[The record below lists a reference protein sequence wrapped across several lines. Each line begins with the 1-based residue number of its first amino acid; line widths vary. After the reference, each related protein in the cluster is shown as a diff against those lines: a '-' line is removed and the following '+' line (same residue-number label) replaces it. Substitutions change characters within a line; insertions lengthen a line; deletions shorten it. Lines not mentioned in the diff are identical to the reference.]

1 MRPFHLEI
9 ASPDG
14 MRFSGDAEQLS
25 VRSIDGE
32 LSILCGH
39 IPLVTALAKGECRVY
54 VDGKIRRAELSGGF
68 LTVTP
73 DAVRLLSTDFAWK

>member
-1 MRPFHLEI
+1 MKSFHLEI
-9 ASPDG
+9 AAPDG

-32 LSILCGH
+32 LSILAGH
-39 IPLVTALAKGECRVY
+39 IPYVTALAKGECRVY
-54 VDGKIRRAELSGGF
+54 VDGKIRRAEVSGGF

-73 DAVRLLSTDFAWK
+73 DAVRLLSTDFVWK